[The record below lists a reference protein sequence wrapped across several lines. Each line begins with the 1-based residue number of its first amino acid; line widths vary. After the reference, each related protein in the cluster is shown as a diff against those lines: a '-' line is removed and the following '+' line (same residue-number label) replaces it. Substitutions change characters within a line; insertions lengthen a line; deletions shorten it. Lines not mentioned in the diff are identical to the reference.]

1 MKNIIIL
8 IDLWNTAINDILNLN
23 YEYTNSRL
31 NNIINFLNKIKN
43 NNSFD
48 IYNANYASNQCII
61 DNCRCNKHIRK
72 LYTEITKLNITFI
85 DSINI
90 NNYNNIYIIGLSLDG
105 CVLKRDL
112 GYLNINHKNKF
123 IIKDCCLN
131 ENPIRGDLVNN
142 YYNKN
147 KNDFV
152 KTDRCPDKWFY
163 NYKIEWDGPYYYFK
177 DLDAILKY
185 ENFIFKYYS
194 IKYIEYKNI
203 ETIL

>member
-8 IDLWNTAINDILNLN
+8 IDLWNSAINDILNLN

-31 NNIINFLNKIKN
+31 NNIINFLNQIKD

-61 DNCRCNKHIRK
+61 NNCRCNKHIRK
-72 LYTEITKLNITFI
+72 LYSEITKLNIKFI
-85 DSINI
+85 NSINI
-90 NNYNNIYIIGLSLDG
+90 NNYDNVYIMGLSLDG

-163 NYKIEWDGPYYYFK
+163 NYKIEWNGPYYYFK
-177 DLDAILKY
+177 DLDSILKY
-185 ENFIFKYYS
+185 ENFILQYYNIEY
-194 IKYIEYKNI
+194 IKYKNI
-203 ETIL
+203 NTIL